1 MITMIIIM
9 YYYYYYYDY
18 TYGLARRPELAM
30 NRNYWHMGLV
40 SFLVAPLAER
50 MR

>member
-1 MITMIIIM
+1 MTTMILIM
-9 YYYYYYYDY
+9 YYYYDY

-30 NRNYWHMGLV
+30 DRNYWHMGLV